1 MPPIEPK
8 AAATSAVAGSIPLAR
23 PAHRFAPSSLVAG
36 MLWVTIAMALFAGLA
51 AASRIAIEMG
61 YDPLQV
67 VFLRNASALLLM
79 LPMLGWRGSSL
90 LQSRAIGLYGVRVLI
105 SLVSMTAW
113 FYALSLIPMG
123 EITAIGFLSPIFGT
137 VGAILFLGEKVR
149 LRRWSAIIVGFIGA
163 MVMLRP
169 GHAPLGLGQL
179 LALVSAL
186 SGGLIA
192 VLLKRLTTADDPEK
206 IVFITTAMMT
216 PMSLVPALFVWRW
229 PALDLLPVLAVIA
242 VTGVLGHI
250 ALMRGFRAIDASL
263 VLAFEFSRLP
273 FVVGIGYVMFGE
285 LIDTWTWVG
294 AALVMASA
302 AYITHREAKVRRER
316 R

>member
-1 MPPIEPK
+1 MSSAEPRAATGP
-8 AAATSAVAGSIPLAR
+8 AAAAI
-23 PAHRFAPSSLVAG
+23 APVPRTLPRLIQNNLVVG
-36 MLWVTIAMALFAGLA
+36 MLWVTLAMALFAVLA
-51 AASRIAIEMG
+51 AASRIAIQMG

-67 VFLRNASALLLM
+67 VFLRNAVALLLM
-79 LPMLGWRGSSL
+79 LPLLGFRGPSM
-90 LQSRAIGLYGVRVLI
+90 LQSNALGLYGVRVVI
-105 SLVSMTAW
+105 SLISMTAW

-137 VGAILFLGEKVR
+137 LGAIAFLGEKVR
-149 LRRWSAIIVGFIGA
+149 LRRWTAIIAGFIGA

-192 VLLKRLTTADDPEK
+192 VLLKRLTSADDPEK
-206 IVFITTAMMT
+206 IVFLTTAMMT

-229 PALDLLPVLAVIA
+229 PGLDLVPVLAVIG

-285 LIDTWTWVG
+285 LIDMWTWIG
-294 AALVMASA
+294 AAIVMGSA
-302 AYITHREAKVRRER
+302 AYIAHREAKVRRQGR
-316 R
+316 

>member
-8 AAATSAVAGSIPLAR
+8 AAAASIAAASVPLAR

-79 LPMLGWRGSSL
+79 LPMLGWRGTSL
-90 LQSRAIGLYGVRVLI
+90 LQSRAIGLYGIRVLI

-137 VGAILFLGEKVR
+137 LGAILFLGEKVR

-169 GHAPLGLGQL
+169 GHAPLGLGQF

-302 AYITHREAKVRRER
+302 AYITHREAKVRREGR
-316 R
+316 